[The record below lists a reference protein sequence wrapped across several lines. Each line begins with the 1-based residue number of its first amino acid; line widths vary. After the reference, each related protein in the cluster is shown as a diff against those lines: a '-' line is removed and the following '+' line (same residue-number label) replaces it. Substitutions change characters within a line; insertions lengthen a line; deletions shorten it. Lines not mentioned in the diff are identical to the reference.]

1 MVTRLLA
8 LFASIFQFAFQSCS
22 HGIRPKN
29 AVSVPLLFLAAI
41 AYLALPQ
48 QTAAQATGQVTGVVS
63 DQTGLVIAAAK
74 VELISTATGAVR
86 TVATGSDGAYVF
98 PLVAPGTYQE
108 RVSMAGFRTNVIKQ
122 AEVLVNGTTRLDV
135 KLQVGSTTSE
145 VTVTGAAPLVET
157 SNATMGDVVE
167 QESVVD
173 LPLNGRN
180 FAQLGTLIPG
190 VVAAPSGLGG
200 AQGNATVGG
209 FGDSTGSYN
218 VNGMRNQSNSF
229 LLDGAPNNDSF
240 NSGFVMRPPPDAIQE
255 FKIMSHSYEA
265 EYGRNAGS
273 VVDVV
278 TRSGTNQVHGGIW
291 DFNREGSLAAR
302 TYFATPA
309 SIPKKPTYLQNQF
322 GGAAGGPIIKDKVFI
337 FGFYEGF
344 RLHDGTANTINVQV
358 PDAQERTGDFSEL
371 VPAGTPCSSVTTKSP
386 GVVTDPLTGQ
396 PACYNGQLNVFNP
409 NRVSPIS
416 AAIMS
421 KYVPL
426 PNKTTRPGVGNYLA
440 YPANIDNRNQWG
452 LRGDWKIGKHAI
464 LGRYMYAH
472 QNLFNPVSPSNFA
485 PKGNYQIITPTDEMA
500 SDTWTISSHLINT
513 ARFVHQHIQGVPN
526 KTSGLNLSTLGYQF
540 QSTNATAAGLPNDTI
555 STSFSTGDAQQPFA
569 YRANGVIS
577 VSDDFTWVK
586 GKHLYQFGGSLERDA
601 INLLYINR
609 PNGNFTFNQTFT
621 GQGSAPFADFILG
634 LPVEFQQGS
643 GDPAMDGSSWNY
655 AGYAQDEYRVA
666 PRLTLQLGVRYEL
679 ATPFYEAANHLA
691 SLVPGQQSTVQSS
704 APVGLVYPGDKGI
717 PRGTYYA
724 DTTNFAPRLGA
735 IFDPFGN
742 GKSSIRAGW
751 GLFYDTTPG
760 QGTFFQ
766 DGTLAPPFQPLQ
778 QINFTNPAAATDTWF
793 ANPYNGISAGAPG
806 FPPSLTFIGWQLPH
820 TYKSPRVQEYNLS
833 VQHQVTN
840 ELGFEVGYVGSRG
853 VYIPI
858 FIEVNPT
865 GFTSST
871 GTYAYKSAGYAKSPF
886 PAFGLTRP
894 TFSAG
899 NSWYDS
905 LQANLQ
911 MRNYHGLVGSL
922 AYTWSH
928 SIDNASGLN
937 IGGESRPV
945 LPATIG
951 NQASIDAAAAREK
964 GPSLYDARNRLVLSL
979 QYAFPN
985 IVGHNLLEREV
996 LGGWN
1001 FNTIYQVQSGSPFS
1015 VVGSATTAQSLTF
1028 RPNEICNPN
1037 TGAEHNR
1044 VQFFN
1049 TACFAMTTTTVNGST
1064 QVDNSH
1070 SGNGGRNTVLG
1081 PGFNTTDA
1089 SLFKTLSLNEKDKLE
1104 FRFEVFNIF
1113 NEAHFSNPSGTF
1125 APNTSGINTSATFGQ
1140 ITSTIGTD
1148 SRIIQLAAKVSF

>member
-1 MVTRLLA
+1 MVTRLFA
-8 LFASIFQFAFQSCS
+8 PFAS
-22 HGIRPKN
+22 G
-29 AVSVPLLFLAAI
+29 LLFGLRSDSRGTQRRGAAD
-41 AYLALPQ
+41 ALLLFFAAVAFLALPVR
-48 QTAAQATGQVTGVVS
+48 AGAQATGQVTGVVS
-63 DQTGLVIAAAK
+63 DQAGLVIAGAK
-74 VELISTATGAVR
+74 VKLINTATGEAR
-86 TVATGSDGAYVF
+86 TAATGSDGAYVF
-98 PLVAPGTYQE
+98 PLVAPGMYQE
-108 RVSMAGFRTNVIKQ
+108 QVSMTGFRTNIVRQ

-167 QESVVD
+167 QESIVD

-190 VVAAPSGLGG
+190 VVAPPSALGG
-200 AQGNATVGG
+200 ATGNATVGG

-278 TRSGTNQVHGGIW
+278 TRSGTNQVHGDVW

-309 SIPKKPTYLQNQF
+309 LIPKKPAYLQNQF
-322 GGAAGGPIIKDKVFI
+322 GGAAGGPVIRDKVFV

-344 RLHDGTANTINVQV
+344 RLNDGTANTINVPV
-358 PDAQERTGDFSEL
+358 PDAQERNGDFSEL
-371 VPAGTPCSSVTTKSP
+371 IGTGTPCSAVTKATK
-386 GVVTDPLTGQ
+386 GVVIDPLTGQ
-396 PACYNGQLNVFNP
+396 PACYNGLANVFNP

-416 AAIMS
+416 AAILS

-426 PNKTTRPGVGNYLA
+426 PNKATNVAGVGNYLA
-440 YPANIDNRNQWG
+440 YPANIDNRNQFG
-452 LRGDWKIGKHAI
+452 IRGDWKIGNHAI

-472 QNLFNPVSPSNFA
+472 QNLFNPVAPSNFA
-485 PKGNYQIITPTDEMA
+485 PKGNYQIMTPTDEMA
-500 SDTWTISSHLINT
+500 SDTWTINSHLINT

-540 QSTNATAAGLPNDTI
+540 SSTNATAAGLPNDTI
-555 STSFSTGDAQQPFA
+555 SGSFSTGDAQQPFA
-569 YRANGVIS
+569 YRANDVIS
-577 VSDDFTWVK
+577 ISDDFTWVK
-586 GKHLYQFGGSLERDA
+586 GKHLYQFGGLLERDA
-601 INLLYINR
+601 IDLLYINR
-609 PNGNFTFNQTFT
+609 PNGNFTFTQYFT
-621 GQGSAPFADFILG
+621 SQSEAPYADFILG
-634 LPVEFQQGS
+634 LPYEFQQGS
-643 GDPAMDGSSWNY
+643 GDPALDGTSWTY
-655 AGYAQDEYRVA
+655 AGYGQDEYRIL
-666 PRLTLQLGVRYEL
+666 PRLTLQLGLRYEL
-679 ATPFYEAANHLA
+679 NLPFAEASNHLA
-691 SLVPGQQSTVQSS
+691 SLVPGQQSTIQPS

-735 IFDPFGN
+735 ILDPFGDS
-742 GKSSIRAGW
+742 KTSIRAGW

-778 QINFTNPAAATDTWF
+778 QINFYTNPSTSATDAWF
-793 ANPYNGISAGAPG
+793 ANPYNGIAAGAPG
-806 FPPSLTFIGWQLPH
+806 FPPGLTFIGWQLPH
-820 TYKSPRVQEYNLS
+820 SYRTPRIQQYNLS

-865 GFTSST
+865 GIVATPA
-871 GTYAYKSAGYAKSPF
+871 GTNAFKSAGYANSPF

-911 MRNYHGLVGSL
+911 LRNYRGLVGTL

-937 IGGESRPV
+937 IGGDSRPV

-951 NQASIDAAAAREK
+951 NQASIDAAVAREK

-979 QYAFPN
+979 QYAFPGV
-985 IVGHNLLEREV
+985 VGHRLLEREA

-1001 FNTIYQVQSGSPFS
+1001 FNTIYQVQSGSPFAAVNS
-1015 VVGSATTAQSLTF
+1015 STTAQSLTF
-1028 RPNEICNPN
+1028 RPNQTCNPN
-1037 TGAEHNR
+1037 RGAPHN
-1044 VQFFN
+1044 VAQFFR
-1049 TACFAMTTTTVNGST
+1049 TSCFALPTTTVNGVT
-1064 QVDNSH
+1064 QIDNSH
-1070 SGNGGRNTVLG
+1070 SGDAGRNTILG
-1081 PGFNTTDA
+1081 PGFNTMDA
-1089 SLFKTLSLNEKDKLE
+1089 SLFKTIGFADKDRLE
-1104 FRFEVFNIF
+1104 FRFEVFNLF
-1113 NEAHFSNPSGTF
+1113 NEAHFSNPSGIFGT
-1125 APNTSGINTSATFGQ
+1125 GTFGQ

-1148 SRIIQLAAKVSF
+1148 SRIIQLAAKIAF